1 MHSAFCYFQNSVPA
15 LALIL
20 MLMVVSGRL
29 GSAQGDVV
37 TVTRSGEGDMVEFC
51 SSEGSCV
58 NESCA
63 SGDFTTYL
71 VADKECVND
80 TSLITQSSK

>member
-1 MHSAFCYFQNSVPA
+1 MV
-15 LALIL
+15 LLI
-20 MLMVVSGRL
+20 VSG
-29 GSAQGDVV
+29 GDVTSAQGDVV
-37 TVTRSGEGDMVEFC
+37 TVTRSEEGDMFGIC
-51 SSEGSCV
+51 LSEGSYV

-71 VADKECVND
+71 VEDKECVND